1 MAFGDADNDCSML
14 EAVKCGVA
22 VGNATEACKKSAAF
36 VTASNEEDGV
46 AKAVRQFLQK
56 A

>member
-1 MAFGDADNDCSML
+1 ML
-14 EAVKCGVA
+14 QKPAKA
-22 VGNATEACKKSAAF
+22 AAF